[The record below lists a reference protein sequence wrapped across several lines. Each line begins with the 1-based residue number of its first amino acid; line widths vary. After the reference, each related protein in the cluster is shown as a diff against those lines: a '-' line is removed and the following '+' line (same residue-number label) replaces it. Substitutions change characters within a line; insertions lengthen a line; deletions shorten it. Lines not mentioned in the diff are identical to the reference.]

1 MDISNL
7 KVFSHGFF
15 QDILT
20 VMVVLDTD
28 SLSKELIESIILEK
42 INERNKELAGV
53 EKVQKSEIKQNFTK
67 MPVSK
72 KYEIFKQK
80 NPDSNMTID
89 EFIKELKASKSPC
102 KGCED
107 KEK

>member
-1 MDISNL
+1 MNISNL
-7 KVFSHGFF
+7 KAFSRGFF

-20 VMVVLDTD
+20 VMIVLDLD
-28 SLSKELIESIILEK
+28 NLSRKDIESIIAAKIKEK
-42 INERNKELAGV
+42 NKEVA
-53 EKVQKSEIKQNFTK
+53 KMQKAQQIEIKENFTN

-80 NPDSNMTID
+80 NPDSKMTI
-89 EFIKELKASKSPC
+89 EAFIAELRAGRTPC
-102 KGCED
+102 KNCND